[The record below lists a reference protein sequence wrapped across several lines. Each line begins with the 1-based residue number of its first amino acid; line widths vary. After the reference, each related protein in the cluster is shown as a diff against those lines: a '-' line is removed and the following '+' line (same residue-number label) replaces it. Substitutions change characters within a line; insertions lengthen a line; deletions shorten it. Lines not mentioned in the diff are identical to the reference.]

1 MTATTTYDYNPQP
14 ILVYCNLVSHRTEV
28 VHESDCSY
36 EVPEKVALVRIQVHS
51 YTGATPSLEQ
61 VWRELNSYGYYS
73 RQYRL
78 TNYWQP
84 EHLNDNEQPF

>member
-1 MTATTTYDYNPQP
+1 MTATTKYNYEPKS

-36 EVPEKVALVRIQVHS
+36 EVPEKVALVRIHVHS

-73 RQYRL
+73 WQYKL
-78 TNYWQP
+78 TGYWKP
-84 EHLNDNEQPF
+84 KHLNDNEQPF

>member
-28 VHESDCSY
+28 VHEEDRSY
-36 EVPEKVALVRIQVHS
+36 EVPEKVTLVRIQVHS
-51 YTGATPSLEQ
+51 YTGETPSLEQ

-73 RQYRL
+73 RQYKL
-78 TNYWQP
+78 TSYWKP
-84 EHLNDNEQPF
+84 KHLNDNEQPF